1 MERFLTKV
9 VVAGAALTILC
20 SPALA
25 AAVENK
31 DVRVINTTAEP
42 VPVAVQGTA
51 TVSGAVQITNTP
63 TVGLDPSQNTVAV
76 AGTATIAPAAG
87 AVFSV
92 RPANEPVLLVVR
104 NDFDEGG
111 FNALHHQIV
120 TGSIDPDPY
129 VVPADSFLVLTDFWW
144 HVGSPNFNRGQST
157 IGMRFYSAVDTS
169 GGGFQLLTS
178 RARFDDGFEAFTHEA
193 LTTGIEFGAGRLV
206 VAQLESSIGFQ
217 VGEVRAA
224 GYLVPAH

>member
-1 MERFLTKV
+1 MERILTKV
-9 VVAGAALTILC
+9 VVAGAALAILC
-20 SPALA
+20 LPALA
-25 AAVENK
+25 AAAENK
-31 DVRVINTTAEP
+31 DVRVVNTTAEP

-51 TVSGAVQITNTP
+51 TVSGTVQITNTP
-63 TVGLDPSQNTVAV
+63 TVAV

-87 AVFSV
+87 AGFSV
-92 RPANEPVLLVVR
+92 RSANEPVLLVVR
-104 NDFDEGG
+104 NVFDEGG
-111 FNALHHQIV
+111 FNALHRQIV

-206 VAQLESSIGFQ
+206 VAQLESSVGFQ
-217 VGEVRAA
+217 VGEVRAT